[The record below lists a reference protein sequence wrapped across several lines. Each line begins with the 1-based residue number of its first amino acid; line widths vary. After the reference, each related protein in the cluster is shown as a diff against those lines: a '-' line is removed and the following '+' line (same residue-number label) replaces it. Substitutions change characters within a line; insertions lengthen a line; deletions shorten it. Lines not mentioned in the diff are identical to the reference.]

1 MKRIRYLSLLLVLL
15 CSIIARA
22 QTGGDDTDFNPT
34 SPAEPGQME
43 TKLKVSANP
52 SDGGSVSGGGSYKP
66 GTSVTVYAYVNSG
79 YQFVNWTDENGNEVS
94 TNETYQF
101 AKSDKNEKLTA
112 NFKFVP
118 NSPGEPVQL
127 FARYRLT
134 VITEEGGSVSGAGVY
149 AEGAS
154 VTLRASVNSGFDFV
168 GWYDGETCMST
179 DKTYKFAMV
188 GSPLTL
194 KAKFKFNP
202 DAPAEPSQLFNTYAI
217 SLLAEEGGSVSMS
230 PTSQNNRY
238 KTGTSLTLY
247 AYTNSGYAFTGWYK
261 DGEFYSSESN
271 ATYTVEEA
279 DVEMKAHF
287 KYVPDSPEE
296 PESAGQRSYSFNIYN
311 INCKPGD
318 TVEFP
323 LYLTWTETLK
333 DMSFQLTFHEKL
345 SPDVANVALSEKA
358 VTAGYTLSSEA
369 GTALE
374 GNKGYVFTLSGGKLE
389 GEGNTVLLN
398 FTIPVPADM
407 QTGVYYPVTINQIQM
422 TKGDGTV
429 QKAGSHNGRV
439 SVYKKGDTNGDNEVD
454 SSDILNM
461 TKKML
466 NKETEIFILEVSDVN
481 TDEIIDSSDILGVTK
496 LVLQIE

>member
-34 SPAEPGQME
+34 SPAEPGQMD
-43 TKLKVSANP
+43 TKLTVSANP

-66 GTSVTVYAYVNSG
+66 GAGVTVYASASSG

-94 TNETYQF
+94 VNMTYQF
-101 AKSDKNEKLTA
+101 EKSDRNEKLTA

-118 NSPGEPVQL
+118 NSPKEPAQL
-127 FARYRLT
+127 SARYRLT
-134 VITEEGGSVSGAGVY
+134 LVAEEGGSVSGAGVY

-154 VTLRASVNSGFDFV
+154 VTVRASVNSGFDFV
-168 GWYDGETCMST
+168 GWYDGETCMSSNM
-179 DKTYKFAMV
+179 TYSFAM
-188 GSPLTL
+188 GDSPLRLT
-194 KAKFKFNP
+194 AKFKFNP
-202 DAPAEPSQLFNTYAI
+202 NAPAEPDQLFKTYAV
-217 SLLAEEGGSVSMS
+217 SLLAEEGGYVSMS

-238 KTGTSLTLY
+238 KSGTSLMLY
-247 AYTNSGYAFTGWYK
+247 ANSNSGYEFTGWYK
-261 DGEFYSSESN
+261 DGEFYSSESSVS
-271 ATYTVEEA
+271 YTVEEA
-279 DVEMKAHF
+279 DVELKAHY
-287 KYVPDSPEE
+287 KYVPDSPAE

-318 TVEFP
+318 TIEFP

-345 SPDVANVALSEKA
+345 APDVANVVLSEKA
-358 VTAGYTLSSEA
+358 STAGYTLSTEE

-398 FTIPVPADM
+398 FTIPVPSDM
-407 QTGVYYPVTINQIQM
+407 VTGVYYPVTINQIQM
-422 TKGDGTV
+422 TKEDDTV

-439 SVYKKGDTNGDNEVD
+439 SVYKLGDTNGDNTVNAIDVVNIATVALDKTSEV
-454 SSDILNM
+454 
-461 TKKML
+461 
-466 NKETEIFILEVSDVN
+466 FIGEVSDIN
-481 TDEIIDSSDILGVTK
+481 EDGKYDATDVLGVATIA
-496 LVLQIE
+496 LNEE